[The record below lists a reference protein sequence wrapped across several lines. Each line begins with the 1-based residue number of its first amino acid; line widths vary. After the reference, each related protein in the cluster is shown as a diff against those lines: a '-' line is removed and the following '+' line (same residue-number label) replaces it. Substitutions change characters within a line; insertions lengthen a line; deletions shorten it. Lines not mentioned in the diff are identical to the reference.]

1 MTGQLTNW
9 ENKLQM
15 KTKTRRKGEEENRR
29 KERGGREKEKERIKK
44 VKRASRLG
52 GAGLREVVVNE
63 RDKNRKV
70 REE

>member
-1 MTGQLTNW
+1 MTSPLTNW
-9 ENKLQM
+9 ENGLQM
-15 KTKTRRKGEEENRR
+15 KTKTRRKGEEEKRR
-29 KERGGREKEKERIKK
+29 KGEREEREKEGIKK

-52 GAGLREVVVNE
+52 GGGLREVVENG